1 MRVMPSLLG
10 LCVVVSIA
18 TSQGRVAF
26 ADSGVP
32 ATVEGGSHTFK
43 NGGKEM
49 GAGFGGIG
57 RGIKD
62 VFTGR
67 RSKED
72 FKQGK
77 KIGTG
82 AADVGK
88 GVAGIG
94 RGVGRGIK
102 NGFKKNDK

>member
-1 MRVMPSLLG
+1 MRVMPSMLG
-10 LCVVVSIA
+10 LCLVVAIA
-18 TSQGRVAF
+18 TSQSRIAF

-32 ATVEGGSHTFK
+32 TTVVGGSPKFK

-88 GVAGIG
+88 GVAGVA